1 MSKEK
6 MKHFYLIKIQF
17 LGYGYNGWQKQS
29 TIQSTLQEKLE
40 RVFYF
45 ILPHISTK
53 ILGASRTDARV
64 SAEEFYFQ
72 LFTSQ
77 PVDLSVLLGNLNQ
90 NLSTDIRALSVKEV
104 DRNFRIINDNKIK
117 EYIYLFAFGEK
128 FHPFCAPILGN
139 IQGDL
144 DIERMKKAASLFV
157 GKHNFLHFTYK
168 PSAEKQLIREIELC
182 EILDN
187 DLYTANFFPEKSYYL
202 KVRGKG
208 FLRHQIRRTMGALI
222 QIGNGTLTEEQL
234 IYSLEGHPDAIQP
247 FTAPG
252 AGLIL
257 KGSVFLDEEPAP

>member
-17 LGYGYNGWQKQS
+17 LGYAYNGWQKQS
-29 TIQSTLQEKLE
+29 TLQSTIQEKLE

-45 ILPHISTK
+45 ILPNISFK

-64 SAEEFYFQ
+64 SAEEFYLQ

-77 PVDLSVLLGNLNQ
+77 PIDVDVLFQNLNI
-90 NLSTDIRALSVKEV
+90 NLSTDIRALSIKEV
-104 DRNFRIINDNKIK
+104 DRNFRIINDNKVK

-139 IQGDL
+139 IQGNL
-144 DIERMKKAASLFV
+144 DIHRMKEAASIFV
-157 GKHNFLHFTYK
+157 GEHNFFHFTYK
-168 PSAEKQLIREIELC
+168 PSADKQLIRTIDSC

-187 DLYTANFFPEKSYYL
+187 DLYIANFFPEKSYYL

-234 IYSLEGHPDAIQP
+234 RYSLEGHKDAIQP

-257 KGSVFLDEEPAP
+257 KGSAFLEE